1 MAVFVGGTD
10 WDIINTSIDG
20 TAYVEITYPKPIKA
34 FFHRS
39 RNDLVLNM
47 KRLDADTKFL
57 TIIPGD
63 KPSAEVTLTN
73 SSATTASLGFLKTAG
88 GADVVETLV
97 IL

>member
-10 WDIINTSIDG
+10 WDIINTVLDG
-20 TAYVEITYPKPIKA
+20 SGFVQITYPRPVRA
-34 FFHRS
+34 FFHKS
-39 RNDLVLNM
+39 RNDVVLHM
-47 KRLDADTKFL
+47 KRLTGDTKYL

-63 KPSAEVTLTN
+63 KPAADVTLTN
-73 SSATTASLGFLKTAG
+73 SSASEASLGFLNTVA